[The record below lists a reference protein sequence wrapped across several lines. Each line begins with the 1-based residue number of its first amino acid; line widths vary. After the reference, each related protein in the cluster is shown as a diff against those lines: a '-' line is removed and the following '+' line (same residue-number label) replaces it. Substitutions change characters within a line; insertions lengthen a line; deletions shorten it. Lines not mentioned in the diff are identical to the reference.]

1 MRTIKVIDLL
11 NKISR
16 NYAPKKIKYKGIEY
30 EYDKELNYYDGLGNL
45 GDELA
50 PIISILHDEID
61 IL

>member
-1 MRTIKVIDLL
+1 MRTIQVIDLI

-45 GDELA
+45 GDKLA

>member
-1 MRTIKVIDLL
+1 MRTIQIIDLI

-30 EYDKELNYYDGLGNL
+30 EYDKELSYYDGLGNL
-45 GDELA
+45 GDKLD